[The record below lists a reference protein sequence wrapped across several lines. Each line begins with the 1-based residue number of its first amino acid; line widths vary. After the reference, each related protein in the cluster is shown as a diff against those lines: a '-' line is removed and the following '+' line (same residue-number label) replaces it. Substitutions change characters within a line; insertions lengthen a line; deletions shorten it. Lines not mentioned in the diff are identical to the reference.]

1 MTGDLQVTYAICRR
15 KPVAVLGKDEAQAP
29 VEGEVIYMDDDGI
42 IYMDDDGTICR
53 RWNWREKLRALYSLK
68 TRRTASL
75 HSKR

>member
-29 VEGEVIYMDDDGI
+29 VEGEVIYMDDDG
-42 IYMDDDGTICR
+42 TICR